1 MEIIHGIRNWKYE
14 WKVCIVKVFLILSI
28 AFIYKGMQQY
38 IYRDTG
44 YTPNEEVTAT
54 YHHYMVM
61 GLNQQT
67 TGSYS
72 SDDAALIGQHPVKA
86 ERIEFQTE
94 LVKTRIK
101 ELGIL
106 GYLKFLLTKTV
117 MTFND
122 GTFNWGREGGYSLNG
137 YPVLSDSS
145 YVASL
150 RVYFGRITN
159 IMKRLVHIVRQF
171 GLQFYFRYRDCVCI
185 GRNILA

>member
-1 MEIIHGIRNWKYE
+1 MCHFRNANRFSENCLSAFPFQSAIYQSNVDKLLTTYGNKRLLIIGL
-14 WKVCIVKVFLILSI
+14 V
-28 AFIYKGMQQY
+28 
-38 IYRDTG
+38 
-44 YTPNEEVTAT
+44 
-54 YHHYMVM
+54 YMVM

-86 ERIEFQTE
+86 EQIEFQTE

-101 ELGIL
+101 ELEIS

-150 RVYFGRITN
+150 REIFWPDHKYSEVFGTYCQTIWL
-159 IMKRLVHIVRQF
+159 ISL
-171 GLQFYFRYRDCVCI
+171 
-185 GRNILA
+185 